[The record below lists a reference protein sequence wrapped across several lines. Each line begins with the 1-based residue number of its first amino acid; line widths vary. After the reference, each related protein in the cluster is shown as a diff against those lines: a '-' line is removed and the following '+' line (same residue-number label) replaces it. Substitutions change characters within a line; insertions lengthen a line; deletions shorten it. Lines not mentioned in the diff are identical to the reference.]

1 MYSSPEIIYAA
12 NIRLQ
17 TTKAHTWQ
25 ILKTCEALAL
35 AGNKV
40 TLLVP
45 TDTQEQDF
53 DAFAHYQLK
62 PAFAIRRLGVWT
74 YPRWERLSFWLKR
87 FSFLI
92 SVMIS
97 IQHYPA
103 AAVYSRDEL
112 IVWWCGLLG
121 WRSFWELHVAKSG
134 RLARHAARAA
144 SRVIVITNGL
154 RDLLLQQGAEPEKV
168 VVVPDAVDLE
178 AFDRV
183 RDGQDSLRHELDL
196 PLEKKIVCYAGR
208 YRTMG
213 ADKGV
218 GELIHWFAEYAQT
231 HPQLLLL
238 IVGLSA
244 EEITLLRQVA
254 EKLGLDSGQYHL
266 LPYVDHARLTLYLK
280 AADVLA
286 MNYPDTPHYAR
297 FMSPLKLFEYMA
309 SQRPILSSDLPSI
322 REVLDEESAY
332 LYPPEDYVAFA
343 RALDQALIDQ
353 TRAVVA
359 YRLVNQFSWQERAS
373 QLTRIINHA

>member
-1 MYSSPEIIYAA
+1 MRSSPEIIYAA
-12 NIRLQ
+12 NIRLH

-45 TDTQEQDF
+45 PDARETDF

-62 PAFAIRRLGVWT
+62 PVFVIKRLSVWT
-74 YPRWERLSFWLKR
+74 YPRWERLNFWLKR
-87 FSFLI
+87 LSFLI
-92 SVMIS
+92 SVMIA
-97 IQHYPA
+97 IQHYPEA
-103 AAVYSRDEL
+103 IVYSRDEL

-134 RLARHAARAA
+134 FLVRHAIRAA
-144 SRVIVITNGL
+144 AGVIVISNGL
-154 RDLLLQQGAEPEKV
+154 QNFLLQQGVESEKIT
-168 VVVPDAVDLE
+168 VVPDAVDLE
-178 AFDRV
+178 AFDQV
-183 RDGQDSLRHELDL
+183 QDSQIQLRRALDL
-196 PLEKKIVCYAGR
+196 SVEKKIVCYAGR

-218 GELIHWFAEYAQT
+218 GELIHWFAEYVQT
-231 HPQLLLL
+231 HAQLLLL
-238 IVGLSA
+238 IVGLSV
-244 EEITLLRQVA
+244 EEIALLHQVA
-254 EKLGLDSGQYHL
+254 EKLGLKSEQYRL
-266 LPYVDHARLTLYLK
+266 VSYVDHSRLTHYLK
-280 AADVLA
+280 AADVLV

-322 REVLDEESAY
+322 REVLSEESAY
-332 LYPPEDYVAFA
+332 LYPPEDYAAFA
-343 RALDQALIDQ
+343 RALDQALVDQ
-353 TRAVVA
+353 TRAAAA
-359 YRLVNQFSWQERAS
+359 YHLVNQFSWQERAA